1 MAGAGKGSRPGET
14 RPGENGRRKRPGPP
28 TIDLTA
34 TEVPPAEA
42 KPAAAERASSE
53 PASSEQSAAEPP
65 GSGPTPPPPGWQ
77 DAVRDAVARHWP
89 PPGPVVLGVIG
100 IVLIILAAWLVPS
113 AQRNDPSDALALRLA
128 LVEQQVRQLG
138 ERPAPADARV
148 PELAGRLGAAEQAMR
163 RLDDISARL
172 GTTEQTL
179 RRQEDLVAKLGSGD
193 QTSRRLEGLGAR
205 LDTIEQTLAARRQP
219 DSALA
224 ERVGAAD
231 AAVKTLTD
239 RLGTIEATAKSMA
252 EKVDAAGAADKALTE
267 RLAAL
272 ESANRS
278 LGDRVADLGRRVD
291 QVRVVANEAD
301 RQATIA
307 TEEAAQSRAEA
318 PDRAIRLAFVATA
331 LRTAVERGG
340 PFADELAALKPL
352 MPPDKLAPLAPFAA
366 TGIPTAQALARD
378 LSGVVPAML
387 SAVAPAHGDSLLDRL
402 QGSAE
407 RLVRIR
413 PINEAPGDDPLT
425 VIGRIEAKAGRGDI
439 DGTLPEF
446 AKLPEAARAPA
457 AGWIRKAE
465 ARRAA
470 LDIAGRLAHD
480 AFGALGKTTP

>member
-34 TEVPPAEA
+34 TEVPPAAA
-42 KPAAAERASSE
+42 KPAAEQAEQT
-53 PASSEQSAAEPP
+53 SSEQSAAEPP
-65 GSGPTPPPPGWQ
+65 GSGAAPPPPGWQ
-77 DAVRDAVARHWP
+77 DIVRDALARHWP

-100 IVLIILAAWLVPS
+100 IVLIVLAVWLVPS
-113 AQRNDPSDALALRLA
+113 SQRSDPSDALALRLA
-128 LVEQQVRQLG
+128 LVEQQVRQLA
-138 ERPAPADARV
+138 ERPAAPADARV
-148 PELAGRLGAAEQAMR
+148 PELAGRIGAAEQAMR

-172 GTTEQTL
+172 GTSEQTL

-205 LDTIEQTLAARRQP
+205 LDTIEQSLAARRQP

-231 AAVKTLTD
+231 GAVKTLTD
-239 RLGTIEATAKSMA
+239 RLGTIEATAKSTA

-272 ESANRS
+272 ESASRS
-278 LGDRVADLGRRVD
+278 MGERVADLGRRVD
-291 QVRVVANEAD
+291 QVRAVASEAD

-318 PDRAIRLAFVATA
+318 PDRAIRLAFVTTA

-340 PFADELAALKPL
+340 PFAGELAALKLL
-352 MPPDKLAPLAPFAA
+352 MPADKLAPLEPFAA
-366 TGIPTAQALARD
+366 TGIPTAQALARE
-378 LSGVVPAML
+378 LSAVVPAML
-387 SAVAPAHGDSLLDRL
+387 SAVAPHGDGVLDRL
-402 QGSAE
+402 QTSAE

-413 PINEAPGDDPLT
+413 PINEQPGDDPLT

-457 AGWIRKAE
+457 AAWIRKAE